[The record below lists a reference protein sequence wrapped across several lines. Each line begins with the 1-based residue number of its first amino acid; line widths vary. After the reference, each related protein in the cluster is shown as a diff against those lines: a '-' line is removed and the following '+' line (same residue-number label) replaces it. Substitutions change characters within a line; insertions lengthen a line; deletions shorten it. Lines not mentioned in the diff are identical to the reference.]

1 MKACMR
7 APWLPGLVVM
17 LSVAAVAPRPAAAEE
32 AASATVAVSARFS
45 TRTSLKVSSQFLQF
59 DLRPGDEAATGVVE
73 FSAGARTYAGG
84 EVVLTVEALEHVT
97 GPEGAGAVAHSVTFA
112 ADGGNAGEL
121 RQSAPC
127 IAARWIGSG
136 LRNGRV
142 TFTLR
147 SSVAGSYSVPLRFV
161 LSAP

>member
-1 MKACMR
+1 MR
-7 APWLPGLVVM
+7 APWLPGLIVT
-17 LSVAAVAPRPAAAEE
+17 LSVVAVAPRPAAAEE
-32 AASATVAVSARFS
+32 AASARVAVSAQFS
-45 TRTSLKVSSQFLQF
+45 TRTSLRVSSQILQF

-73 FSAGARTYAGG
+73 FSAGARTHAGG
-84 EVVLTVEALEHVT
+84 EVVLTVEALEDLT
-97 GPEGAGAVAHSVTFA
+97 GAAGAASVRSVTFA
-112 ADGGNAGEL
+112 AEGGNAGEL

-136 LRNGRV
+136 LRTGRV

-147 SSVAGSYSVPLRFV
+147 SPVAGSYSVPLRFV